1 MLSLILILKIVLRG
15 ADLKY
20 LIEGNIPF
28 ELFETVKYEGGT
40 NEDKTNYKTMF
51 LEIVK
56 EMYDE
61 VRSDDGSVTLE
72 ATNDI
77 NNLLTYWTGGRT
89 FPKSNNNPIK
99 ITNDVDSNIFSFT

>member
-1 MLSLILILKIVLRG
+1 M
-15 ADLKY
+15 
-20 LIEGNIPF
+20 
-28 ELFETVKYEGGT
+28 
-40 NEDKTNYKTMF
+40 KTKQIIKLCF

-89 FPKSNNNPIK
+89 FPKSNNNPTK
-99 ITNDVDSNIFSFT
+99 ITTQMLTQIF